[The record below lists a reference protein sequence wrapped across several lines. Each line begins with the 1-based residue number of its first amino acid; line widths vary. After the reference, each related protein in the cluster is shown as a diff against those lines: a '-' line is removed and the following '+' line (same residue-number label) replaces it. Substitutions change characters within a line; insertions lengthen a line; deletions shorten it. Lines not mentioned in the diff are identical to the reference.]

1 MMGTLLQLKVLA
13 LTRFKLIPVDS
24 MVPRTALV
32 AGMIA
37 TQHQIQNLEVVSQ
50 RPEVVVG
57 EGEAEAVVEEGF
69 LRIILTSQ
77 AVDLVMVIQ
86 GGPAQMED
94 LVVATLV
101 DLEPLMETEMVG
113 DQVEDLVAA
122 LVLVQEVMAVTED
135 FEGVVVAEEAE
146 DEVASVEARGEV
158 EMMMMTTVESLTP
171 VAVWSQ
177 LSHGR
182 ITSHQHRLKT
192 KRVFLQRCRLVSTL
206 TSMMRSQ
213 WR

>member
-158 EMMMMTTVESLTP
+158 CVC
-171 VAVWSQ
+171 
-177 LSHGR
+177 
-182 ITSHQHRLKT
+182 T
-192 KRVFLQRCRLVSTL
+192 KRMV
-206 TSMMRSQ
+206 
-213 WR
+213 

>member
-77 AVDLVMVIQ
+77 AVDLVILLQMVIQ

-158 EMMMMTTVESLTP
+158 CVC
-171 VAVWSQ
+171 
-177 LSHGR
+177 
-182 ITSHQHRLKT
+182 T
-192 KRVFLQRCRLVSTL
+192 KRMV
-206 TSMMRSQ
+206 
-213 WR
+213 